1 LAQAAGFQ
9 PTAHREDAEVKR
21 VRHSGSAASLHA
33 QRGFSII
40 EVLVAAIILSI
51 GMLGLAGLQM
61 RTLRNNQSALER
73 GIAVVETH
81 AIADALRGD
90 RINATN
96 GLWDIALAD
105 PAPAAGTF
113 AETVVA
119 GWRANLITE
128 LGPDATGAIDCNG
141 SLCVI
146 TIQWDDSRG
155 TDGNPTLNIQTSVQ
169 I

>member
-1 LAQAAGFQ
+1 LNQS
-9 PTAHREDAEVKR
+9 RL
-21 VRHSGSAASLHA
+21 S

-40 EVLVAAIILSI
+40 EVLVAALILSI
-51 GMLGLAGLQM
+51 GMLGLAGLQI

-96 GLWDIALAD
+96 NLFDIALAD
-105 PAPAAGTF
+105 PAPVAGTF
-113 AETVVA
+113 AETVLA
-119 GWRANLITE
+119 GWRQNLISE

-141 SLCVI
+141 SLCLI
-146 TIQWDDSRG
+146 TVQWDDSRG
-155 TDGNPTLNIQTSVQ
+155 TAGSATLSIQTSVQ

>member
-1 LAQAAGFQ
+1 MKQTRNPHAFPSIA
-9 PTAHREDAEVKR
+9 
-21 VRHSGSAASLHA
+21 A

-40 EVLVAAIILSI
+40 EVLVAALILSI

-90 RINATN
+90 RVNATN
-96 GLWDIALAD
+96 HLFDIALAAA
-105 PAPAAGTF
+105 APAGATF
-113 AETVVA
+113 AQTVVA
-119 GWRANLITE
+119 GWRANLIAE
-128 LGPDATGAIDCNG
+128 LGAAATGSIACNG
-141 SLCVI
+141 AVCTIVI
-146 TIQWDDSRG
+146 RWDDSRG
-155 TDGNPTLNIQTSVQ
+155 TGGDVAQLVTTVVQ

>member
-1 LAQAAGFQ
+1 MGNI
-9 PTAHREDAEVKR
+9 R
-21 VRHSGSAASLHA
+21 A

-73 GIAVVETH
+73 GIAVVETQS
-81 AIADALRGD
+81 IADALRGD
-90 RINATN
+90 RVNATN
-96 GLWDIALAD
+96 GLFDIALAD

-113 AETVVA
+113 AETVIA

-128 LGPDATGAIDCNG
+128 LGANATGSIDCNG

-146 TIQWDDSRG
+146 VIQWDDSRG
-155 TDGNPTLNIQTSVQ
+155 TGGSATLNVQTSVQ

>member
-1 LAQAAGFQ
+1 MKQAGY
-9 PTAHREDAEVKR
+9 PC
-21 VRHSGSAASLHA
+21 SGRSINA

-40 EVLVAAIILSI
+40 EVLVAAVILSI

-73 GIAVVETH
+73 GVAVIETH
-81 AIADALRGD
+81 AIADAMRAD

-96 GLWDIALAD
+96 GLFDIALAD
-105 PAPAAGTF
+105 ADPTPGTF
-113 AETVVA
+113 ANTVIA
-119 GWRANLITE
+119 GWRQNLANE
-128 LGPDATGAIDCNG
+128 LGDTATGAIDCNG
-141 SLCVI
+141 ALCQI

-155 TDGNPTLNIQTSVQ
+155 TAGSATQTLETWVQ